1 MSMES
6 GLEPG
11 VELGTERYDTVIVGG
26 GQAGLSAAHHLRRRG
41 VECVVLD
48 AGQRIGD
55 QWRARWDSLRLFS
68 PAKYDGLD
76 GRPFPAKPWYF
87 PTRDEIADY
96 LEDYARDLPVC
107 SGVRVDGV
115 HADGD
120 GWVVTAGDRRF
131 AAANVVLATGTYQL
145 PSTPAFAADLD
156 PRIRQLHSHDWRSAA
171 QLRPGGV
178 LVVGAG
184 NSGADI
190 ALQTAAAGHAT
201 SLAGRSVGQ
210 LPFDIDGPA
219 ARTVMVRLV
228 LRGAFHHLLTLRTPM
243 GRAARPAFTSRGG
256 PLIRYRA
263 KHLREAGVERLP
275 RVAGVRDGRPVLDD
289 GSVPDVANVVWCTG
303 FRYDFSWVDA
313 PGMTI
318 AEHGEPEHVRG
329 VVTGVPG
336 LYAVGLHFLYSPSSA
351 MLHGV
356 GRDADHVAAHIAAR
370 ATAAPAGGALRR
382 SEPAGAHARPAG
394 RRG

>member
-1 MSMES
+1 MSVES
-6 GLEPG
+6 Q
-11 VELGTERYDTVIVGG
+11 RYDTVIVGG

-48 AGQRIGD
+48 AGERIGD

-87 PTRDEIADY
+87 PTRDEMADY
-96 LEDYARDLPVC
+96 LEDYARDLPVI

-115 HADGD
+115 RADGD

-131 AAANVVLATGTYQL
+131 EAANVVLATGTYQK
-145 PSTPAFAADLD
+145 PFVPAFAADLD
-156 PRIRQLHSHDWRSAA
+156 PRIRQVHSSEWRAA
-171 QLRPGGV
+171 TQLAPGGV

-190 ALQTAAAGHAT
+190 ALQAAEAGHAT
-201 SLAGRSVGQ
+201 SLAGRGTGQ
-210 LPFDIDGPA
+210 VPFDVDGLA
-219 ARTVMVRLV
+219 ARLVMVRLV
-228 LRGAFHHLLTLRTPM
+228 MRFVFHHVLTLRTPM
-243 GRAARPAFTSRGG
+243 GRAARPVMTSRGG

-275 RVAGVRDGRPVLDD
+275 RLAGVRDGRPVLDD
-289 GSVPDVANVVWCTG
+289 DRVLEVANVVWCTG
-303 FRYDFSWVDA
+303 FRYDYSWVDA
-313 PGMTI
+313 PGMTL
-318 AEHGEPEHVRG
+318 AEHGEPAHERG
-329 VVTGVPG
+329 VVTGAPG
-336 LYAVGLHFLYSPSSA
+336 LYLVGLHFLYAMSSA
-351 MLHGV
+351 MVHGV

-370 ATAAPAGGALRR
+370 GSGRGAGLRR
-382 SEPAGAHARPAG
+382 SAPAGAHARPAG